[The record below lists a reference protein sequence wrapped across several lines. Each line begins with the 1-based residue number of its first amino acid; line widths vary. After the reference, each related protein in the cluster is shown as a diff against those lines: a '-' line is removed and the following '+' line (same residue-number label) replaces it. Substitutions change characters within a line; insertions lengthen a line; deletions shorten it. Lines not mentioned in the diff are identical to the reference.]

1 MKTSIFFI
9 LIFSFNNAF
18 SSEQRIPDLYF
29 SYSWLY
35 DSVVCEQTPP
45 KAEWKAELNQKM
57 AHLDDVWTKRGPELF
72 QVLIDQTGVGFSRK
86 EMDATLSLCPGKAS
100 YSSPLVLNVT
110 RFLDSF
116 MSPRPSFNDDEFA
129 DLVFHELTHSWV
141 VENLKNSELRFK
153 YKDELP
159 VVKNHLHLMA
169 IQNFV
174 YVKLGRHDLVEMV
187 DKHYKRIGGA
197 YARSWEIV
205 QLEGFKAFIN
215 ELPIKQ

>member
-1 MKTSIFFI
+1 MKASIFLI
-9 LIFSFNNAF
+9 LFFTLNNAY

-45 KAEWKAELNQKM
+45 KTEWVAELKVKLP
-57 AHLDDVWTKRGPELF
+57 HLDDVWTKRGPELF
-72 QVLIDQTGVGFSRK
+72 QVLLDQTGVGFSRK

-110 RFLDSF
+110 RFLDSY
-116 MSPRPSFNDDEFA
+116 MSPRSSFNDDEFA
-129 DLVFHELTHSWV
+129 DLVFHELTHTWV
-141 VENLKNSELRFK
+141 VENLKASELRFK
-153 YKDELP
+153 YKDEAP

-174 YVKLGRHDLVEMV
+174 YNKLGRPDLVEMLN
-187 DKHYKRIGGA
+187 KQYKRIGGG

-205 QLEGFKAFIN
+205 QLEGFEAFIK
-215 ELPIKQ
+215 ELPVK